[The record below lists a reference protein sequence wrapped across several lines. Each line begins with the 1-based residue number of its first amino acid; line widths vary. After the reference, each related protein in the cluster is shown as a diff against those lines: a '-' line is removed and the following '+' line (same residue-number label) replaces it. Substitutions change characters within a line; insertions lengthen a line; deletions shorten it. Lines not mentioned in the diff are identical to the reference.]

1 MPEVH
6 STVSYI
12 KLPTS
17 FRDNKVVEMENGSQ
31 LGFELSSSE
40 LWFPNLIKYVLSKPC
55 ITTTNNFLP
64 FSSLNAFRSTY

>member
-40 LWFPNLIKYVLSKPC
+40 LWFPNF
-55 ITTTNNFLP
+55 N
-64 FSSLNAFRSTY
+64 